1 MIKGIGVD
9 IIEVKRIAM
18 SLEKHDFA
26 EKFFSDEER
35 AYCDSKKKQ
44 SAQSYA
50 ARFAA
55 KEAFVKALG
64 TGFSNGSFKD
74 IFVLKDYLESYAKYL
89 GLDYEDVID
98 EFNEYMFEKT
108 SKIPMEE
115 IEKAVKEKEKE
126 ESESN
131 RIASPYTKTAPIKSN
146 KQFIFMLI
154 LITVLVIIA
163 IIWSIK
169 QITVGSTGAN
179 IAGYFN
185 K

>member
-1 MIKGIGVD
+1 MSGLTLD
-9 IIEVKRIAM
+9 EVSKDLEIPVL
-18 SLEKHDFA
+18 SLEQIEDGNIGA
-26 EKFFSDEER
+26 
-35 AYCDSKKKQ
+35 
-44 SAQSYA
+44 
-50 ARFAA
+50 
-55 KEAFVKALG
+55 
-64 TGFSNGSFKD
+64 FKD
-74 IFVLKDYLESYAKYL
+74 IFLLKDYLESYAKYL
-89 GLDYEDVID
+89 GIDYEDVID

-154 LITVLVIIA
+154 LITILVIIA

>member
-1 MIKGIGVD
+1 MSGLTLD
-9 IIEVKRIAM
+9 EVSKDLEIPVL
-18 SLEKHDFA
+18 SLEQIEDGNIGA
-26 EKFFSDEER
+26 
-35 AYCDSKKKQ
+35 
-44 SAQSYA
+44 
-50 ARFAA
+50 
-55 KEAFVKALG
+55 
-64 TGFSNGSFKD
+64 FKD

-98 EFNEYMFEKT
+98 EFNEYMIEKT

-131 RIASPYTKTAPIKSN
+131 RIASPYTKASPIKSN
-146 KQFIFMLI
+146 KQFIFILVLI
-154 LITVLVIIA
+154 VVLIVIA

-179 IAGYFN
+179 IASYFN

>member
-1 MIKGIGVD
+1 MSGLTLD
-9 IIEVKRIAM
+9 EVSKDLEIPVL
-18 SLEKHDFA
+18 SLEQIEDGNIGA
-26 EKFFSDEER
+26 
-35 AYCDSKKKQ
+35 
-44 SAQSYA
+44 
-50 ARFAA
+50 
-55 KEAFVKALG
+55 
-64 TGFSNGSFKD
+64 FKD

-126 ESESN
+126 ENESN
-131 RIASPYTKTAPIKSN
+131 RIASPYTKAAPIKSN

-185 K
+185 KQEEL

>member
-1 MIKGIGVD
+1 MTD
-9 IIEVKRIAM
+9 INDISEVLKSTREMSGLTLDEVSKDLEIPVL
-18 SLEKHDFA
+18 SLEQIEDGNIGA
-26 EKFFSDEER
+26 
-35 AYCDSKKKQ
+35 
-44 SAQSYA
+44 
-50 ARFAA
+50 
-55 KEAFVKALG
+55 
-64 TGFSNGSFKD
+64 FKD

-131 RIASPYTKTAPIKSN
+131 RIASPYTKAAPIKSN
-146 KQFIFMLI
+146 KQIIFILVLI
-154 LITVLVIIA
+154 IVLIVIA

-179 IAGYFN
+179 IASYFN

>member
-1 MIKGIGVD
+1 MSGLTLD
-9 IIEVKRIAM
+9 EVSKDLEIPVL
-18 SLEKHDFA
+18 SLEQIEDGNIGA
-26 EKFFSDEER
+26 
-35 AYCDSKKKQ
+35 
-44 SAQSYA
+44 
-50 ARFAA
+50 
-55 KEAFVKALG
+55 
-64 TGFSNGSFKD
+64 FKD

-89 GLDYEDVID
+89 GIDYEDVID

-131 RIASPYTKTAPIKSN
+131 RIASPYTKAAPIKSN

>member
-1 MIKGIGVD
+1 MTD
-9 IIEVKRIAM
+9 INDISEVLKSTREMSGLTLDEVSKDLEIPVL
-18 SLEKHDFA
+18 SLEQIEDGNIGA
-26 EKFFSDEER
+26 
-35 AYCDSKKKQ
+35 
-44 SAQSYA
+44 
-50 ARFAA
+50 
-55 KEAFVKALG
+55 
-64 TGFSNGSFKD
+64 FKD

-89 GLDYEDVID
+89 GIDYEDVID

-131 RIASPYTKTAPIKSN
+131 RIASPYTKAAPIKSN

>member
-1 MIKGIGVD
+1 MSGLTLD
-9 IIEVKRIAM
+9 EVSKDLEIPVL
-18 SLEKHDFA
+18 SLEQIEDGNIGA
-26 EKFFSDEER
+26 
-35 AYCDSKKKQ
+35 
-44 SAQSYA
+44 
-50 ARFAA
+50 
-55 KEAFVKALG
+55 
-64 TGFSNGSFKD
+64 FKD

-89 GLDYEDVID
+89 GIDYEDVID

-126 ESESN
+126 ESESH
-131 RIASPYTKTAPIKSN
+131 RIASPYTKAAPIKSN

-169 QITVGSTGAN
+169 QITVGSTGTN
-179 IAGYFN
+179 IASYFN

>member
-1 MIKGIGVD
+1 MSGLTLD
-9 IIEVKRIAM
+9 EVSKDLEIPVL
-18 SLEKHDFA
+18 SLEQIEDGNIGA
-26 EKFFSDEER
+26 
-35 AYCDSKKKQ
+35 
-44 SAQSYA
+44 
-50 ARFAA
+50 
-55 KEAFVKALG
+55 
-64 TGFSNGSFKD
+64 FKD

-89 GLDYEDVID
+89 GIDYEDVID

-126 ESESN
+126 KEESESN
-131 RIASPYTKTAPIKSN
+131 RIASPYTKAAPIKSN

-169 QITVGSTGAN
+169 QITVGSTGTN
-179 IAGYFN
+179 IASYFN

>member
-1 MIKGIGVD
+1 MSGLTLD
-9 IIEVKRIAM
+9 EVSKDLEIPVL
-18 SLEKHDFA
+18 SLEQIEDGNIGA
-26 EKFFSDEER
+26 
-35 AYCDSKKKQ
+35 
-44 SAQSYA
+44 
-50 ARFAA
+50 
-55 KEAFVKALG
+55 
-64 TGFSNGSFKD
+64 FKD

-115 IEKAVKEKEKE
+115 IEKAVREKEKE

-131 RIASPYTKTAPIKSN
+131 RIASPYTKAVPMKNN
-146 KQFIFMLI
+146 KQFVFMLV
-154 LITVLVIIA
+154 LITILVVIA

-169 QITVGSTGAN
+169 QITIGSTGAN
-179 IAGYFN
+179 ITNYFN

>member
-1 MIKGIGVD
+1 MSGLTLD
-9 IIEVKRIAM
+9 EVSKDLEIPVL
-18 SLEKHDFA
+18 SLEQIEDGNIGA
-26 EKFFSDEER
+26 
-35 AYCDSKKKQ
+35 
-44 SAQSYA
+44 
-50 ARFAA
+50 
-55 KEAFVKALG
+55 
-64 TGFSNGSFKD
+64 FKD

-89 GLDYEDVID
+89 GIDYEDVID

-115 IEKAVKEKEKE
+115 IEKAVNEKEKE

-131 RIASPYTKTAPIKSN
+131 RIASPYTKAAPIKSN

>member
-1 MIKGIGVD
+1 MSGLTLD
-9 IIEVKRIAM
+9 EVSKDLEIPVL
-18 SLEKHDFA
+18 SLEQIEDGNIGA
-26 EKFFSDEER
+26 
-35 AYCDSKKKQ
+35 
-44 SAQSYA
+44 
-50 ARFAA
+50 
-55 KEAFVKALG
+55 
-64 TGFSNGSFKD
+64 FKD

-131 RIASPYTKTAPIKSN
+131 RIASPYTKAAPIKSN
-146 KQFIFMLI
+146 KQFIFILVLI
-154 LITVLVIIA
+154 VVLIVIA

-179 IAGYFN
+179 IVSYFN

>member
-1 MIKGIGVD
+1 MSGLTLD
-9 IIEVKRIAM
+9 EVSKDLEIPVH
-18 SLEKHDFA
+18 SLEQIEDGNIGA
-26 EKFFSDEER
+26 
-35 AYCDSKKKQ
+35 
-44 SAQSYA
+44 
-50 ARFAA
+50 
-55 KEAFVKALG
+55 
-64 TGFSNGSFKD
+64 FKD

-131 RIASPYTKTAPIKSN
+131 RIASPYTKAAPIKSN
-146 KQFIFMLI
+146 KQFIFILVLI
-154 LITVLVIIA
+154 VVLIVIA

-179 IAGYFN
+179 IASYFN

>member
-1 MIKGIGVD
+1 MSGLTLD
-9 IIEVKRIAM
+9 EVSKDLEIPVL
-18 SLEKHDFA
+18 SLEQIEDGNIGA
-26 EKFFSDEER
+26 
-35 AYCDSKKKQ
+35 
-44 SAQSYA
+44 
-50 ARFAA
+50 
-55 KEAFVKALG
+55 
-64 TGFSNGSFKD
+64 FKD

-89 GLDYEDVID
+89 GIDYEDVID

-108 SKIPMEE
+108 SKIPIEE
-115 IEKAVKEKEKE
+115 IEKAVKEKE

-131 RIASPYTKTAPIKSN
+131 RIASPYTKAAPIKSN

>member
-1 MIKGIGVD
+1 MSGLTLD
-9 IIEVKRIAM
+9 EVSKDLEIPVL
-18 SLEKHDFA
+18 SLEQIED
-26 EKFFSDEER
+26 
-35 AYCDSKKKQ
+35 
-44 SAQSYA
+44 
-50 ARFAA
+50 
-55 KEAFVKALG
+55 G
-64 TGFSNGSFKD
+64 NIGSFKD

-126 ESESN
+126 ESESD
-131 RIASPYTKTAPIKSN
+131 RIASPYTKAAPIKSN
-146 KQFIFMLI
+146 KQFIFMLV
-154 LITVLVIIA
+154 LIVALVVIA

-169 QITVGSTGAN
+169 QITVGSTGTN
-179 IAGYFN
+179 ITGYFN

>member
-1 MIKGIGVD
+1 MSGLTLD
-9 IIEVKRIAM
+9 EVSKDLEIPVL
-18 SLEKHDFA
+18 SLEQIEDGNIGA
-26 EKFFSDEER
+26 
-35 AYCDSKKKQ
+35 
-44 SAQSYA
+44 
-50 ARFAA
+50 
-55 KEAFVKALG
+55 
-64 TGFSNGSFKD
+64 FKD
-74 IFVLKDYLESYAKYL
+74 IFLLKDYLESYAKYL
-89 GLDYEDVID
+89 GIDYEDVID

>member
-1 MIKGIGVD
+1 MSGLTLDEVSKDLEIPVLRLEQIEDGNIG
-9 IIEVKRIAM
+9 A
-18 SLEKHDFA
+18 
-26 EKFFSDEER
+26 
-35 AYCDSKKKQ
+35 
-44 SAQSYA
+44 
-50 ARFAA
+50 
-55 KEAFVKALG
+55 
-64 TGFSNGSFKD
+64 FKD
-74 IFVLKDYLESYAKYL
+74 IFLLKDYLESYAKYL
-89 GLDYEDVID
+89 GIDYEDVID

-131 RIASPYTKTAPIKSN
+131 RIASPYTKAAPIKSN

>member
-1 MIKGIGVD
+1 MTD
-9 IIEVKRIAM
+9 INDISEVLKSTREMSGLTLDEVSKDLEIPVL
-18 SLEKHDFA
+18 SLEQIEDGNIGA
-26 EKFFSDEER
+26 
-35 AYCDSKKKQ
+35 
-44 SAQSYA
+44 
-50 ARFAA
+50 
-55 KEAFVKALG
+55 
-64 TGFSNGSFKD
+64 FKD

-131 RIASPYTKTAPIKSN
+131 RIASPYTKAAPIKSN
-146 KQFIFMLI
+146 KQFIFILVLI
-154 LITVLVIIA
+154 IVLIVIA

-179 IAGYFN
+179 IASYFN

>member
-1 MIKGIGVD
+1 LTD
-9 IIEVKRIAM
+9 INDISEVLKSTREMSGLTLDEVSKDLEIPVL
-18 SLEKHDFA
+18 SLEQIEDGNIGA
-26 EKFFSDEER
+26 
-35 AYCDSKKKQ
+35 
-44 SAQSYA
+44 
-50 ARFAA
+50 
-55 KEAFVKALG
+55 
-64 TGFSNGSFKD
+64 FKD

-131 RIASPYTKTAPIKSN
+131 RIASPYTKAAPIKSN
-146 KQFIFMLI
+146 KQFIFILVLI
-154 LITVLVIIA
+154 IVLIVIA

-179 IAGYFN
+179 IASYFN

>member
-1 MIKGIGVD
+1 MSGLTLD
-9 IIEVKRIAM
+9 EVSKDLEIPVL
-18 SLEKHDFA
+18 SLEQIEDGNIGA
-26 EKFFSDEER
+26 
-35 AYCDSKKKQ
+35 
-44 SAQSYA
+44 
-50 ARFAA
+50 
-55 KEAFVKALG
+55 
-64 TGFSNGSFKD
+64 FKD

-89 GLDYEDVID
+89 GIDYEDVID

-131 RIASPYTKTAPIKSN
+131 RIASPYTKAVPIKSN

>member
-1 MIKGIGVD
+1 MSGLTLD
-9 IIEVKRIAM
+9 EVSKDLEIPVL
-18 SLEKHDFA
+18 SLEQIEDGNIGA
-26 EKFFSDEER
+26 
-35 AYCDSKKKQ
+35 
-44 SAQSYA
+44 
-50 ARFAA
+50 
-55 KEAFVKALG
+55 
-64 TGFSNGSFKD
+64 FKD

-89 GLDYEDVID
+89 GIDYEDVID

-131 RIASPYTKTAPIKSN
+131 RIASPYTKAAPIKSN

-169 QITVGSTGAN
+169 QIIVGSTGAN

>member
-1 MIKGIGVD
+1 MSGLTLD
-9 IIEVKRIAM
+9 EVSKDLEIPVL
-18 SLEKHDFA
+18 SLEQIED
-26 EKFFSDEER
+26 
-35 AYCDSKKKQ
+35 
-44 SAQSYA
+44 
-50 ARFAA
+50 
-55 KEAFVKALG
+55 G
-64 TGFSNGSFKD
+64 NIGSFKD
-74 IFVLKDYLESYAKYL
+74 IFLLKDYLESYAKYL
-89 GLDYEDVID
+89 GIDYEDVID

-115 IEKAVKEKEKE
+115 IEKAVREKEKE

>member
-1 MIKGIGVD
+1 MSGLTLDEVSKDLEIPVLRLEQIEDGNIG
-9 IIEVKRIAM
+9 A
-18 SLEKHDFA
+18 
-26 EKFFSDEER
+26 
-35 AYCDSKKKQ
+35 
-44 SAQSYA
+44 
-50 ARFAA
+50 
-55 KEAFVKALG
+55 
-64 TGFSNGSFKD
+64 FKD

-89 GLDYEDVID
+89 GIDYEDVID

-131 RIASPYTKTAPIKSN
+131 RIASPYTKAAPIKSN

>member
-1 MIKGIGVD
+1 MSGLTLD
-9 IIEVKRIAM
+9 EVSKDLEIPVL
-18 SLEKHDFA
+18 SLEQIEDGNIGA
-26 EKFFSDEER
+26 
-35 AYCDSKKKQ
+35 
-44 SAQSYA
+44 
-50 ARFAA
+50 
-55 KEAFVKALG
+55 
-64 TGFSNGSFKD
+64 FKD

-131 RIASPYTKTAPIKSN
+131 RIASPYTKAAPIKSN

-179 IAGYFN
+179 IASYFN

>member
-1 MIKGIGVD
+1 MSGLTLD
-9 IIEVKRIAM
+9 EVSKDLELRVL
-18 SLEKHDFA
+18 SLEQIEDGNIGA
-26 EKFFSDEER
+26 
-35 AYCDSKKKQ
+35 
-44 SAQSYA
+44 
-50 ARFAA
+50 
-55 KEAFVKALG
+55 
-64 TGFSNGSFKD
+64 FKD

-89 GLDYEDVID
+89 GIDYEDVID

-131 RIASPYTKTAPIKSN
+131 RIASPYTKAAPIKSN

>member
-1 MIKGIGVD
+1 MSGLTLD
-9 IIEVKRIAM
+9 EVSKDLEIPVL
-18 SLEKHDFA
+18 SLEQIEDGNIGA
-26 EKFFSDEER
+26 
-35 AYCDSKKKQ
+35 
-44 SAQSYA
+44 
-50 ARFAA
+50 
-55 KEAFVKALG
+55 
-64 TGFSNGSFKD
+64 FKD

-131 RIASPYTKTAPIKSN
+131 RIASPYTKTPPIKSN
-146 KQFIFMLI
+146 KQFIFILVLI
-154 LITVLVIIA
+154 VVLIVIA

-179 IAGYFN
+179 IASYFN

>member
-1 MIKGIGVD
+1 MTD
-9 IIEVKRIAM
+9 INDISEVLKSTREMSGLTLEEVSKDLEIPVL
-18 SLEKHDFA
+18 SLEQIED
-26 EKFFSDEER
+26 
-35 AYCDSKKKQ
+35 
-44 SAQSYA
+44 
-50 ARFAA
+50 
-55 KEAFVKALG
+55 G
-64 TGFSNGSFKD
+64 NIGSFKD

-89 GLDYEDVID
+89 GLDYENVID

-131 RIASPYTKTAPIKSN
+131 RIASPYTKTAPIKNN
-146 KQFIFMLI
+146 KQFIFMLV
-154 LITVLVIIA
+154 LIIVLVVIA

-169 QITVGSTGAN
+169 QITVGTTGAN
-179 IAGYFN
+179 ITNYFN